1 LNTLLYGLITGILFG
16 FLLQKGRV
24 LRYDKQLAALRLM
37 DMTIVKFMLSSILVG
52 MIGVYFLKDLGLVK
66 LAVKNTY
73 LFANILG
80 GLIFGLGWGFLG
92 YCPGTA
98 VGAVGEGRWDAVWGI
113 IGMLIGAAVFAEV
126 FPILKTTVLT
136 WGNFGKITIPQILGI
151 NHWIIISIFASAS
164 LGLFWFFE
172 KNNL

>member
-1 LNTLLYGLITGILFG
+1 MNTLLYGLITGILFG